1 MEKNKGRIAL
11 KTLIY
16 AFIYSVCLYK
26 NLTGIM
32 TPVFSVATVVFFY
45 LVLPELTE
53 DKERGRLRV
62 RKLIPYFI
70 GIVLLGI
77 SIFMTADLF
86 IIICSYIGMLLLAMA
101 ALIRFFCNEESWGV
115 GRYAVAL
122 VETCAAPLVYIDRF
136 FKDGSKIKN
145 AMKQNKNQK
154 KKQNLKYV
162 MIGIVCAIPFLIIVV
177 GLLGSADAIFGNLVN
192 SIFGQVTISWD
203 MAGFLLLMGTVMV
216 YCYCLLYKLS
226 AHGAGNVPYIKN
238 KLEPV
243 IGITFT
249 SMLTAV
255 YLLFSFIQILSPFL
269 GESMLPDGYSYSNY
283 AREGFFQL
291 LFVAALNLFI
301 ILVCNAIFAKH
312 KVLKIV
318 LTVMCIC
325 TYIMI
330 ASSAVRMFMYIETY
344 DLTYLRL
351 LVCFALLLIGILM
364 IGVII
369 SIYRQK
375 FKLMRY
381 FMAVTSVLYILLA
394 FSHPEYIIARY
405 NLSVSSA
412 EQYAEETGLDT
423 RYLSQ
428 FSSDAAPAI
437 HDYLEQHG
445 GMEAEDMPEFA
456 KMKFETYF
464 ARVDREYNQNKSV
477 RGFNLSSYRGH
488 LCAAKYT
495 N

>member
-16 AFIYSVCLYK
+16 AFVYSVCLYK

-32 TPVFSVATVVFFY
+32 TPVFAGATVVFLY

-53 DKERGRLRV
+53 DKENGKLKI
-62 RKLIPYFI
+62 RKLIPYFV

-86 IIICSYIGMLLLAMA
+86 IIMCSYAGMILLAMS
-101 ALIRFFCNEESWGV
+101 ALIRFFCDEESWGV
-115 GRYAVAL
+115 GRYAIAIA
-122 VETCAAPLVYIDRF
+122 ETCASPLVYIDRF
-136 FKDGSKIKN
+136 FKDGSVIRKTLKPKKN
-145 AMKQNKNQK
+145 K
-154 KKQNLKYV
+154 KLKYAL
-162 MIGIVCAIPFLIIVV
+162 IGIVCSMPFLIVVV
-177 GLLGSADAIFGNLVN
+177 GLLGSADVIFGNMVN
-192 SIFGQVTISWD
+192 SVLGQITISWD
-203 MAGFLLLMGTVMV
+203 VAGFLLLTGIVMV

-226 AHGAGNVPYIKN
+226 VYGAGNGSYMKS

-243 IGITFT
+243 IGIAFT
-249 SMLTAV
+249 GMLTAV
-255 YLLFSFIQILSPFL
+255 YLLFSVIQILSPFL
-269 GESMLPDGYSYSNY
+269 GESMLPDGYSYANY

-291 LFVAALNLFI
+291 LFVAAFNLVV

-312 KVLKIV
+312 KALKIV
-318 LTVMCIC
+318 LTVMCTC

-364 IGVII
+364 MGVII
-369 SIYRQK
+369 SIYREK

-381 FMAVTSVLYILLA
+381 FIAVTSVLYILLA
-394 FSHPEYIIARY
+394 FAHPEYIIARY
-405 NLSVSSA
+405 NLSVSGV
-412 EQYAEETGLDT
+412 EQYVDETGLDA

-437 HDYLEQHG
+437 NEYLEWHD
-445 GMEAEDMPEFA
+445 AMPALA
-456 KMKFETYF
+456 KLKFDRYF
-464 ARVDREYNQNKSV
+464 ARIDSEYNQNKSV

-488 LCAAKYT
+488 LCAVKYT

>member
-11 KTLIY
+11 ETLIY
-16 AFIYSVCLYK
+16 AFFYSVCLYK

-32 TPVFSVATVVFFY
+32 TPVFSVATVVFLY

-53 DKERGRLRV
+53 DKENGKLKV
-62 RKLIPYFI
+62 RKLMPYFV

-86 IIICSYIGMLLLAMA
+86 IIICSYIGMLLLVMS

-115 GRYAVAL
+115 GRYAVAI
-122 VETCAAPLVYIDRF
+122 VETCAAPLIYIDHF
-136 FKDGSKIKN
+136 FKDGNIIRKTLKP
-145 AMKQNKNQK
+145 NKNK
-154 KKQNLKYV
+154 NLKYAL
-162 MIGIVCAIPFLIIVV
+162 IGIVCSVPFLIIVV
-177 GLLGSADAIFGNLVN
+177 GLLGSADIIFGNMVN
-192 SIFGQVTISWD
+192 SILGQITISWD
-203 MAGFLLLMGTVMV
+203 VVGFLLLMCIVMV

-226 AHGAGNVPYIKN
+226 THGAGNAAYIKN

-243 IGITFT
+243 IGIAFVG
-249 SMLTAV
+249 MLTAV

-291 LFVAALNLFI
+291 LFVAAFNLVV

-318 LTVMCIC
+318 LTVMCTC

-330 ASSAVRMFMYIETY
+330 ASSAVRMFMYIEIY

-369 SIYRQK
+369 SIYKEK
-375 FKLMRY
+375 FMLMRY
-381 FMAVTSVLYILLA
+381 FIAVTSVLYILLA
-394 FSHPEYIIARY
+394 FSHPEYIIAKY
-405 NLSVSSA
+405 NLEVA
-412 EQYAEETGLDT
+412 GLEIYADETGLDA

-428 FSSDAAPAI
+428 CSSDAAPAI
-437 HDYLEQHG
+437 NDYLERHG
-445 GMEAEDMPEFA
+445 GMETDDMPSLT
-456 KMKFETYF
+456 KRKFESYF
-464 ARVDREYNQNKSV
+464 ARVDSEYNQNNSV

-488 LCAAKYT
+488 LCAAKY
-495 N
+495 NY